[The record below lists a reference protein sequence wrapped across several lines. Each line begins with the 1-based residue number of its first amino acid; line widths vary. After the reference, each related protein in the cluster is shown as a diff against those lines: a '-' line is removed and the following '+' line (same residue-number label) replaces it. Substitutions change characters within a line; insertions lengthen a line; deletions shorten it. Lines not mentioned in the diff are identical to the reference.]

1 MNFILNPETQRLIEE
16 HMKRG
21 GYATADDVVR
31 VALQT
36 LDQIENDP
44 IESLDPDTLA
54 AIERAEAQSARGE
67 GRPWEEVRAEL
78 QAKYL
83 DGR

>member
-1 MNFILNPETQRLIEE
+1 MAIVLTPETQRLIEE
-16 HMKRG
+16 RMKRD

-31 VALQT
+31 IALQT
-36 LDQIENDP
+36 LDQADGDTL
-44 IESLDPDTLA
+44 ESLDPDTLA

-67 GRPWEEVRAEL
+67 GRPWEEVRKEL

>member
-1 MNFILNPETQRLIEE
+1 MAIVLTPETQRLIEE
-16 HMKRG
+16 RMKRD

-31 VALQT
+31 IALQT
-36 LDQIENDP
+36 LDQADGDTL
-44 IESLDPDTLA
+44 ESLDPDTLA

-67 GRPWEEVRAEL
+67 SRPWEEVRKEL

>member
-1 MNFILNPETQRLIEE
+1 MNIILDPETQRLIEE

-31 VALQT
+31 AALQT
-36 LDQIENDP
+36 LDQADRDAL
-44 IESLDPDTLA
+44 ESLDPDTLA
-54 AIERAEAQSARGE
+54 AIERAEARSARGE
-67 GRPWEEVRAEL
+67 GRPWEEVRKEI
-78 QAKYL
+78 QARYL

>member
-1 MNFILNPETQRLIEE
+1 MNMILDPEPQRLIEE

-21 GYATADDVVR
+21 GYATADDV
-31 VALQT
+31 
-36 LDQIENDP
+36 
-44 IESLDPDTLA
+44 
-54 AIERAEAQSARGE
+54 
-67 GRPWEEVRAEL
+67 EL